1 MCPER
6 CCCCAKRPVK
16 NRVSPQGLS
25 YKDLPHIVNQDG
37 NYLSCRYWEPA
48 TPSRAMM
55 MIIHGAGEHSG
66 CYTKLT
72 SVLTDLS
79 LFVFAHDHIGQGLS
93 EGQRLKVSSFST
105 YVRDCLQHI
114 DMMRE
119 RHPTLPLFL
128 MSHSL
133 GGSIALNILV
143 SKPDTIAGLIFLA
156 PLVQINPESATPCK
170 MCLARVMYLLLPNL
184 SIGSLDPQWLSSSQE
199 EVKKIKEDPLNCR
212 GPYRMR
218 FIVQVL
224 RAVNK
229 LQKLLP
235 KISTPMLIIHGEMD
249 KVCDINGSLLLYKTV
264 ASQDK
269 TFKIIKGA
277 FHHLHQEAPHINA
290 ELQNLIQDW
299 LKDRLPPKVA

>member
-133 GGSIALNILV
+133 
-143 SKPDTIAGLIFLA
+143 
-156 PLVQINPESATPCK
+156 

>member
-133 GGSIALNILV
+133 FQGGSIALNILV

-170 MCLARVMYLLLPNL
+170 
-184 SIGSLDPQWLSSSQE
+184 
-199 EVKKIKEDPLNCR
+199 VKKIKEDPLNCR